1 MHTSTR
7 SQTWGKNILPYLPS
21 LETFDFS
28 LKRTAIFMV
37 WCDSYY
43 NMEKRQD
50 CGECGINM
58 DILYPV
64 FSFQPNKMIE
74 LIPSKYSCLI
84 LKESGREE
92 NHSKIHN
99 IRTKKTKKSHQ
110 KQGGNKTTTKLQNIF
125 NRRLNWMVMILVIY
139 SKQRGRSLETL
150 KSFLQMCFFPGS
162 YTFSQSQACVHIC
175 KVECIYFCAYIHRS
189 FTLPAQVERFCETEA
204 FAHASRDSLWTLF

>member
-7 SQTWGKNILPYLPS
+7 SQTWGKDILPYLPS

-37 WCDSYY
+37 WGDSYY

-74 LIPSKYSCLI
+74 HIPSKYSCLN

-99 IRTKKTKKSHQ
+99 IRTKKDQKKSPKTGG
-110 KQGGNKTTTKLQNIF
+110 KQNNNKIT
-125 NRRLNWMVMILVIY
+125 
-139 SKQRGRSLETL
+139 E
-150 KSFLQMCFFPGS
+150 
-162 YTFSQSQACVHIC
+162 
-175 KVECIYFCAYIHRS
+175 YI
-189 FTLPAQVERFCETEA
+189 
-204 FAHASRDSLWTLF
+204 